1 MRSRRQYHANT
12 AFLDLLFNTLLAF
25 VGLFAMALAMMN
37 VTKQT
42 KTTESNAEFM
52 IYVTWDKDLDVD
64 VDTYVENPD
73 GALIMYRRLT
83 EGLMHLERDDTGTQS
98 DTIQTQFGPISFDD
112 NREVVSIRSSM
123 QGEYTVNVHAF
134 SFHRRKNNDPVE
146 VTVRLDKINP
156 YSTAMIKKVKLN
168 NSGDEETA
176 FRFTVNKKGEIVSF
190 STLPKK
196 FTGGA
201 SGDPGGYND
210 EYNYNSPEGS
220 EYPGPADPIE
230 EDE

>member
-1 MRSRRQYHANT
+1 MRSRRQYNANT

-37 VTKQT
+37 VSKDT

-64 VDTYVENPD
+64 VDTYVENPNGD
-73 GALIMYRRLT
+73 LVMYRRLVG
-83 EGLMHLERDDTGTQS
+83 GLMHLERDDTGTQT
-98 DTIQTQFGPISFDD
+98 DTIQTQWGPIQYDD
-112 NREVVSIRSSM
+112 NREVVSIRSSIP
-123 QGEYTVNVHAF
+123 GEYVVNVHAY
-134 SFHRRKNNDPVE
+134 SLHRIQKDPKPVE

-156 YSTAMIKKVKLN
+156 YSTAMIKKVTLVKT
-168 NSGDEETA
+168 GDEETA
-176 FRFTVNKKGEIVSF
+176 FRFTVDKKGEVTAF
-190 STLPKK
+190 SSLPKK

-201 SGDPGGYND
+201 MGTPSSPE
-210 EYNYNSPEGS
+210 EYN
-220 EYPGPADPIE
+220 EYENPM